1 MSRLR
6 KLQPKQKLSYNV
18 LLSTIR
24 LSYLFVLRAR
34 LYPISHVTM
43 LASIPFAPRIPHSPL
58 PNTQAMLLIGIYALP
73 CIHCVKTAASV
84 CKANCIDYHGHTAAC
99 SSLTRLTVFV
109 PFTNSY
115 ACHVHTCSTSDQGVP
130 LFLIIG
136 HRQICVTFGGYR
148 VWERSRRA
156 MNCPDRTPTRDSLR
170 LSKDSASLVG
180 QNVVVLSSTSHY
192 QVLRAR

>member
-1 MSRLR
+1 MSGLR

-43 LASIPFAPRIPHSPL
+43 LASILFAPRIPRSPL

-136 HRQICVTFGGYR
+136 HRQMCHICPVLGMGK
-148 VWERSRRA
+148 VSSCHELSRQ
-156 MNCPDRTPTRDSLR
+156 NSDTRQS
-170 LSKDSASLVG
+170 SLVKR
-180 QNVVVLSSTSHY
+180 QRV
-192 QVLRAR
+192 

>member
-1 MSRLR
+1 MSGLR

-43 LASIPFAPRIPHSPL
+43 LASTPFGPRIPRFPL

-73 CIHCVKTAASV
+73 CIHCVTTAASV
-84 CKANCIDYHGHTAAC
+84 CKASCIEYHGHTAAC

-109 PFTNSY
+109 PLTNSY

-136 HRQICVTFGGYR
+136 HRQMCHIWR
-148 VWERSRRA
+148 VPGMGKVASCHELS
-156 MNCPDRTPTRDSLR
+156 CPDRTPTRGSLR
-170 LSKDSASLVG
+170 LSKDSASSRPKRCAQFNKSLPG
-180 QNVVVLSSTSHY
+180 P
-192 QVLRAR
+192 AR

>member
-1 MSRLR
+1 MSGLR

-109 PFTNSY
+109 PLTNSY

-136 HRQICVTFGGYR
+136 HRQMCHIWR
-148 VWERSRRA
+148 VPGMGKVASCHELSRQ
-156 MNCPDRTPTRDSLR
+156 NSDTRQS
-170 LSKDSASLVG
+170 SLVKR
-180 QNVVVLSSTSHY
+180 QRV
-192 QVLRAR
+192 

>member
-1 MSRLR
+1 MSGLR

-43 LASIPFAPRIPHSPL
+43 LASIPFAPRIPRSPH
-58 PNTQAMLLIGIYALP
+58 PNTQAMLVIGIYALP

-99 SSLTRLTVFV
+99 SSLTRLTSGSPPFPDHRTWTDVSHLAGTGYGKGRVV
-109 PFTNSY
+109 P
-115 ACHVHTCSTSDQGVP
+115 
-130 LFLIIG
+130 
-136 HRQICVTFGGYR
+136 
-148 VWERSRRA
+148 
-156 MNCPDRTPTRDSLR
+156 
-170 LSKDSASLVG
+170 
-180 QNVVVLSSTSHY
+180 
-192 QVLRAR
+192 

>member
-84 CKANCIDYHGHTAAC
+84 CKPNCIDYHGHTAAC
-99 SSLTRLTVFV
+99 SSLTRLFV
-109 PFTNSY
+109 PLTNSY

-130 LFLIIG
+130 LFLIMG
-136 HRQICVTFGGYR
+136 HRQMCHFWRLPGMGKVVSFH
-148 VWERSRRA
+148 ELSRQ
-156 MNCPDRTPTRDSLR
+156 NSDTRQS
-170 LSKDSASLVG
+170 SLVKR
-180 QNVVVLSSTSHY
+180 QRV
-192 QVLRAR
+192 

>member
-1 MSRLR
+1 MSGLR

-43 LASIPFAPRIPHSPL
+43 LASIPFGPRIPHSPL

-109 PFTNSY
+109 PLTNSY
-115 ACHVHTCSTSDQGVP
+115 ACHVHTCNTSDQGVP

-136 HRQICVTFGGYR
+136 HRHRDLPLYQGV
-148 VWERSRRA
+148 V
-156 MNCPDRTPTRDSLR
+156 DSLDPLPLTNIILTTSTTCTR
-170 LSKDSASLVG
+170 
-180 QNVVVLSSTSHY
+180 SSNTMKWY
-192 QVLRAR
+192 TAV